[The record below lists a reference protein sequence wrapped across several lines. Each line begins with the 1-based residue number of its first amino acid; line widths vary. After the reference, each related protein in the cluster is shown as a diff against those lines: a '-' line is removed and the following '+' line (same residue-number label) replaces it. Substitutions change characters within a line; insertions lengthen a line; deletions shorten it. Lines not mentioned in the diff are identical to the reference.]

1 MSETKNT
8 SEKEQ
13 KVKTLRADD
22 DTFEKFKKLASDEF
36 GNQGQCL
43 SALINIYETENAKA
57 VLVDRKLEIESFQ
70 DYLNK
75 ISNLFVT
82 SLQLNADAE
91 GRIREEFARQL
102 NIKDQSIESL
112 QDQTTKLK
120 EELQKIKAG
129 SEEIAARSKE
139 IEKLNLGLEKDKK
152 TLEGL
157 VSKNDELLEKNKD
170 EIASL
175 ASMLNEYKSYKTE
188 NVTLSSKIE
197 EFKQLLQDEKNSNK
211 SKELE
216 INSLNKEV
224 TGLNNSIVE
233 LKAEIKEEKALAEKV
248 RVEYKQELAT
258 VEDKFNERLAKEIES
273 IKAAFADK
281 LTVEKKSLEN
291 EKTELDLSYKKQINE
306 YVSQINEF
314 KSTIK
319 DQETMI
325 ASLMTESQNKG
336 NEIIDKESL
345 IEALV
350 KENNNPD
357 LLKKLGLE
365 K

>member
-43 SALINIYETENAKA
+43 SALINIYETETAKA
-57 VLVDRKLEIESFQ
+57 VLVDRKLEIDSFQ
-70 DYLNK
+70 DYINK

-91 GRIREEFARQL
+91 GRIREEFSRQL
-102 NIKDQSIESL
+102 NSKEQSIENL
-112 QDQTTKLK
+112 QEQNSKLK
-120 EELQKIKAG
+120 EDLQKHKDNA
-129 SEEIAARSKE
+129 EEIVAKNKE
-139 IEKLNLGLEKDKK
+139 LEKLNTGLEKDKK

-175 ASMLNEYKSYKTE
+175 ASMLNEYKSFKDE
-188 NVTLSSKIE
+188 NVILSSKIE

-224 TGLNNSIVE
+224 TGLNSSIVE

-248 RVEYKQELAT
+248 RAEHKQEISA
-258 VEDKFNERLAKEIES
+258 VEDKFNERLGKEIES

-281 LTVEKKSLEN
+281 LEVEKKSLEN
-291 EKTELDLSYKKQINE
+291 GKTELDLSYKKQIND
-306 YVSQINEF
+306 YISQINEF

-319 DQETMI
+319 DQEEMI
-325 ASLMTESQNKG
+325 ASLMTETQNKG
-336 NEIIDKESL
+336 NELIDKESL